1 MNNPATPDTSPDS
14 QADQARRRR
23 RKRTVAGAVF
33 FGVLALAGVSLVLY
47 AWQLPPFRT
56 HVEHTE
62 DAMVRGQVTLVAPQ
76 VSGYVTE
83 VAVQDFQPVKKGQLL
98 VRIDDRIYA
107 QQLQQAKAKLM
118 AAHAALA
125 NADQQRRGAEAHIAE
140 ARAQVQSGA
149 AERDRTAAALQR
161 ADQLA
166 GRKLISQQDRETAL
180 ASARRASA
188 GVSQAQAALMA
199 ANQAERS
206 VEVGKQSLEADVS
219 AAEAAV
225 ELAQINLDNTRIR
238 APRDGRLGQVTV
250 REGAYVS
257 PGTRL
262 MGLVPDVLW
271 VIANFKETQMADI
284 RIGQAVVFRVDAL
297 KGAKLHGHVE
307 RIAPATGAEFSVLPP
322 DNATGNFV
330 KIAQRIPV
338 RIRID
343 PGQTSEQR
351 LSPGMSVE
359 VSIDTRQDDAR

>member
-1 MNNPATPDTSPDS
+1 MNNPATNDTATDP
-14 QADQARRRR
+14 QAEEA
-23 RKRTVAGAVF
+23 RKRRHRRMIGGAIF
-33 FGVLALAGVSLVLY
+33 FGALALAGVSLVLY

-56 HVEHTE
+56 HVQHTE
-62 DAMVRGQVTLVAPQ
+62 DAMVRGQVTLIAPQ
-76 VSGYVTE
+76 VSGYVTD
-83 VAVQDFQPVKKGQLL
+83 VAVQDFQGVRKGQLL

-107 QQLQQAKAKLM
+107 QQLQQAKAKLQ
-118 AAHAALA
+118 AARAALA

-149 AERDRTAAALQR
+149 AERDRTSAALQR
-161 ADQLA
+161 ANQLA
-166 GRKLISQQDRETAL
+166 GQKLISQQDRETAL

-188 GVSQAQAALMA
+188 GVSQAQAALSA
-199 ANQAERS
+199 ANEAERS
-206 VEVGKQSLEADVS
+206 VVVGKESLQADVS

-225 ELAQINLDNTRIR
+225 ELAQINLDNTRIL
-238 APRDGRLGQVTV
+238 APRDGQLGQVTV
-250 REGAYVS
+250 RQGAYVT

-262 MGLVPDVLW
+262 MGLVPDALW

-284 RIGQAVVFRVDAL
+284 RVGQAVSFRVDAL
-297 KGAKLHGHVE
+297 EGAKLHGHVE

-338 RIRID
+338 RITID
-343 PGQTSEQR
+343 PDQALQQR

-359 VSIDTRQDDAR
+359 VSIDTKQDASN